1 MTVKAGEIL
10 TAETVPKY
18 LEERWESEQLAK
30 AIFGVSDDD
39 DDDDERASA
48 SAILTLT
55 AEEALKGIQVNI
67 IQGGNV
73 NYAFCIELPALA
85 NKKLFMKQAPEFV
98 AIFGPDG
105 FPLTSERMQREMDAY
120 SEWKTILGETL
131 SSKYLPDIYY
141 FDSEYSK
148 VQYSYN
154 TVQVL
159 IAAGDYCRHHD
170 MV

>member
-1 MTVKAGEIL
+1 MEFKANL
-10 TAETVPKY
+10 FF
-18 LEERWESEQLAK
+18 LAC
-30 AIFGVSDDD
+30 F
-39 DDDDERASA
+39 
-48 SAILTLT
+48 
-55 AEEALKGIQVNI
+55 
-67 IQGGNV
+67 QGGNV
-73 NYAFCIELPALA
+73 NYAFCIELPLPSLPG
-85 NKKLFMKQAPEFV
+85 NKAKKVFLKQAPEFV